1 MGEMANYYAEQDLY
15 RDLSDDPGD
24 FDETEPI
31 SREVLGL
38 PKTEPFPMLKKTK
51 NPEKPKRKSKTIR
64 DYAIEAVDARPKLI
78 HCGNHLIDPNDV
90 VCITKVNKHK
100 ELYIVKLRSNPNPE
114 YPIWV
119 NEADITP
126 LIKQFNV
133 VTGE

>member
-1 MGEMANYYAEQDLY
+1 MGEMSDYYDEQDLY

-38 PKTEPFPMLKKTK
+38 PKTEPFPMLKKTTKKPRVTK
-51 NPEKPKRKSKTIR
+51 NATVPL
-64 DYAIEAVDARPKLI
+64 VDARPKLI
-78 HCGNHLIDPNDV
+78 HCGNHLIDPMDV
-90 VCITKVNKHK
+90 VCITKVQKHK
-100 ELYIVKLRSNPNPE
+100 GLYIVKLRSNPNPE
-114 YPIWV
+114 FPIWV

-126 LIKQFNV
+126 LIQQFNV